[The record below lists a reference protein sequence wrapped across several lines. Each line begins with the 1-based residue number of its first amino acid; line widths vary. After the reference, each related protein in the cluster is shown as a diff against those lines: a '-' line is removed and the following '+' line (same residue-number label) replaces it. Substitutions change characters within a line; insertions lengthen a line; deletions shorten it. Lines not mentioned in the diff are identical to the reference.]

1 MALETVVFQQD
12 PFSYDCHLEDP
23 LSLKQEDRSTWAKS
37 TGFGFVAT
45 CSSSDHNGFAAA
57 EFAPSC
63 RRKRRR
69 RNGVK
74 NREEVEHQRMTHII
88 VERKRRKQMN
98 DYLGVLK
105 SMMPASYVQRGD
117 QASIIGGTIDY
128 VKELE
133 QLLQSLEFR
142 KITRRN
148 SENYPDSSIFSGLFY
163 FPQYSTSTTTHHT
176 CAAAGGESVSSTSS
190 AANVEVTMVETYA
203 NLKILT
209 KKHPKQL
216 LKMVNGIQS
225 LGFFVLHLN
234 VTSVEN
240 LILYSFSV
248 KIEDDCK
255 VTTVNEIAEAVY
267 EMVDRFQE
275 EPSD

>member
-12 PFSYDCHLEDP
+12 PFSYGCQLKD
-23 LSLKQEDRSTWAKS
+23 SFSIKQEDETTSAKNR
-37 TGFGFVAT
+37 GFAVGAT

-57 EFAPSC
+57 GSAPPS

-69 RNGVK
+69 GNGVK
-74 NREEVEHQRMTHII
+74 NREELEHQRMTHIV
-88 VERKRRKQMN
+88 VERNRRKQMN

-117 QASIIGGTIDY
+117 QASIIGGAIDY

-133 QLLQSLEFR
+133 QLLQSLEAR
-142 KITRRN
+142 KITGRS
-148 SENYPDSSIFSGLFY
+148 SENPTDSSIFSGFFY
-163 FPQYSTSTTTHHT
+163 FPQYSTSSTTHHR
-176 CAAAGGESVSSTSS
+176 CAVAGGETMTSS
-190 AANVEVTMVETYA
+190 SAVNVEVTVVESHA

-209 KKHPKQL
+209 KKKPKQV

-225 LGFFVLHLN
+225 LGFVVLHLN

-240 LILYSFSV
+240 LVLYSFSV
-248 KIEDDCK
+248 KIEDGCK
-255 VTTVNEIAEAVY
+255 ATTVNEIAEAVY
-267 EMVDRFQE
+267 EMVDLFE
-275 EPSD
+275 EESAD